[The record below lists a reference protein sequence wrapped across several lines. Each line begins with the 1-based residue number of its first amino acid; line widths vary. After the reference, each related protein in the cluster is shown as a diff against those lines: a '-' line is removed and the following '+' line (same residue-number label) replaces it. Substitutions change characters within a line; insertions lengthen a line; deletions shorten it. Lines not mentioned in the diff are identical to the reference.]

1 MRLVLKSQACT
12 PEKHRDFHPATDG
25 LSAKDELVS
34 TLREATHQ
42 SRLTMFQPSLPRK
55 AMQDPGRNVL
65 RYKGGGGVVLE
76 TSCYFKNAVV
86 YSYK

>member
-25 LSAKDELVS
+25 VSAKDELVS

-42 SRLTMFQPSLPRK
+42 SLLTMFQPS
-55 AMQDPGRNVL
+55 
-65 RYKGGGGVVLE
+65 
-76 TSCYFKNAVV
+76 
-86 YSYK
+86 